1 MDRPTGKQMYRF
13 DQSLMERLSSSGLS
27 MSRLDVQR
35 RMRPDISTLVKYL
48 VIYILCTAP
57 TDTA

>member
-1 MDRPTGKQMYRF
+1 MDRPTRKQMYRF

-27 MSRLDVQR
+27 MLQLDVQR

-48 VIYILCTAP
+48 VIYILSTALI
-57 TDTA
+57 DTA